1 MHNIQYGTQIANFS
15 QKGSQGVK
23 QVKFSP
29 FKKNLLASAGVD
41 GTVCVWDINSRQT
54 IANFASA
61 HTSRVNALAFST
73 SNPALL
79 CSASLDQKIN
89 FYDINEKK

>member
-1 MHNIQYGTQIANFS
+1 LS

-54 IANFASA
+54 TASFSS
-61 HTSRVNALAFST
+61 HTSRVNSVTFST
-73 SNPALL
+73 GNPALL

-89 FYDINEKK
+89 FYDINDKKYEKAFRE